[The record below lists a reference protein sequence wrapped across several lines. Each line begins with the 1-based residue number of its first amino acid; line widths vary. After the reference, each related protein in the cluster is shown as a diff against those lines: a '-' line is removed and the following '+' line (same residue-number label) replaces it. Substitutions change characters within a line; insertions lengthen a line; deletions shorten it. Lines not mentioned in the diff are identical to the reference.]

1 MNKLPKTVELP
12 TFETVDQLMADSYL
26 HSRIQEK
33 IDYITADRN
42 RVSEGGKKKLRASP
56 VGFLIKMNKFTAEF
70 IASEYLLI
78 SAKTSLLSFDIREF
92 ITFTIQECVGETFNH
107 YETLFQKQ
115 NKKTSKTQ
123 KS

>member
-1 MNKLPKTVELP
+1 MNKPAKTVELP

-33 IDYITADRN
+33 IDHINAERK
-42 RVSEGGKKKLRASP
+42 RVSENGKIKLKASP

-70 IASEYLLI
+70 ITSEYLLI
-78 SAKTSLLSFDIREF
+78 SAKTSVLSFEVREF
-92 ITFTIQECVGETFNH
+92 ITYTIQECVGETFNH

-115 NKKTSKTQ
+115 NKKTTKTQ